1 MLQLELLALR
11 HQLATMKRIS
21 PRPSPR
27 PSDRLFWV
35 LLSRLLPNWRY
46 VLVIVKPETVIGW
59 HRKSFRFFGPG
70 SHDDR
75 EAGARQYP
83 ARSVILYQR
92 SLVMTHG
99 DGFPHALRL
108 GFSARSAWR
117 GDAGQREPCGTL
129 SESPSLEAWGEATSG
144 RVGEPPGA
152 SGSLDDAP
160 HRPRLPSCQADR
172 PRDLYGS
179 LSVQLGIRLRKC
191 RIKSIPHL
199 GGLHHS
205 YHTSGSDM
213 R

>member
-1 MLQLELLALR
+1 MHAIVLLPLLSLLLDTFRGRAVLQLELLALR

-35 LLSRLLPNWRY
+35 LLSRLLPNWRD

-75 EAGARQYP
+75 EAGARQHP
-83 ARSVILYQR
+83 ARPVILYQR
-92 SLVMTHG
+92 SLVMPHR

-117 GDAGQREPCGTL
+117 GDAGHREPCGTL
-129 SESPSLEAWGEATSG
+129 SESPSLEAWGKPPPVAWANRRGRREALTMPRIARGS
-144 RVGEPPGA
+144 PPARRIARAISMGHYQC
-152 SGSLDDAP
+152 SL
-160 HRPRLPSCQADR
+160 
-172 PRDLYGS
+172 
-179 LSVQLGIRLRKC
+179 V
-191 RIKSIPHL
+191 
-199 GGLHHS
+199 
-205 YHTSGSDM
+205 
-213 R
+213 